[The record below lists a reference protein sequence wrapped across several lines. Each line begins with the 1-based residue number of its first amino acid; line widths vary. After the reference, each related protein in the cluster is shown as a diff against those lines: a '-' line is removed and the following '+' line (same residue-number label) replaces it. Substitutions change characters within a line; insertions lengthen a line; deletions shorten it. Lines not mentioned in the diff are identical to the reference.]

1 MNAIN
6 ANAVAKENR
15 TISFVYAGWLAIA
28 LFYFYQYILRVAP
41 GVLVT
46 DLRQTFHL
54 TAEQFATLGAFY
66 LYAYSLCQIPLG
78 IIVDYIGVR
87 KTVIASI
94 MLCLSGTFLLSFAP
108 TLEVL
113 QISRILVG
121 IGSACAF
128 MCSLKI
134 VVDYLPVGKR
144 GFLMGTTL
152 TLGTLGAI
160 VAGKPLASLAD
171 HVGWRPTVS
180 YTALFGLVILL
191 ITFLFLPR
199 PRKELLIPVSQDIV
213 RTVSRSLIDVFK
225 TRAIMMY
232 SILAIGVYTPLSVLA
247 DLWGV
252 SFIMQKYTLDRT
264 QAAEISMMMYF
275 GLGLGCLILPWL
287 SEKYHFLNRSI
298 QVCVFGVLGVF
309 AFLLYGPV
317 LSPLALKI
325 TLILLGIFC
334 GVEMLCFTGASRYTH
349 ARNVGTTLGVVNT
362 LNMLGGGVL
371 QQLIGWVLDRLWS
384 GRASDGGVRFYNTS
398 EYTTALSVLLIVIII
413 CCLMSL
419 RLPKDSSNPAV

>member
-1 MNAIN
+1 MNAVN
-6 ANAVAKENR
+6 LTVKEQQ
-15 TISFVYAGWLAIA
+15 TTSLVYVGWLAVA

-78 IIVDYIGVR
+78 MIVDYIGVR

-94 MLCLSGTFLLSFAP
+94 LMCLTGTLLLAYSP
-108 TLEVL
+108 SLSIL
-113 QISRILVG
+113 QFSRILVG

-128 MCSLKI
+128 MCTLKVI
-134 VVDYLPVGKR
+134 IDYLPVGKR
-144 GFLMGTTL
+144 GFLMGATL

-160 VAGKPLASLAD
+160 VAGKPLANLAD
-171 HVGWRPTVS
+171 QVGWRLTIT
-180 YTALFGLVILL
+180 YTACFGLIILL
-191 ITFLFLPR
+191 FTILFLPR
-199 PRKELLIPVSQDIV
+199 PRKELLTPVSSHLTQSIS
-213 RTVSRSLIDVFK
+213 TSLIEIVK
-225 TRAIMMY
+225 TRTIIIY
-232 SILAIGVYTPLSVLA
+232 SILAIGVYTPLSGLA

-252 SFIMQKYTLDRT
+252 AFLMQKYNLART

-298 QVCVFGVLGVF
+298 QICAFGVLAVF
-309 AFLLYGPV
+309 ALLLYGPS
-317 LSPLALKI
+317 LSIFSLKMS
-325 TLILLGIFC
+325 LILLGIFC
-334 GVEMLCFTGASRYTH
+334 GVEMLCFAGASRYTH

-362 LNMLGGGVL
+362 LNMLGGGAL
-371 QQLIGWVLDRLWS
+371 QQLIGWCLDRLWA
-384 GRASDGGVRFYNTS
+384 GKIDAAGIRIYHTS
-398 EYTTALSVLLIVIII
+398 EYTIALSLLFIVVLI
-413 CCLMSL
+413 CCFMSFC
-419 RLPKDSSNPAV
+419 LPKDETNGRV